1 MHKVILYHHRNDFE
15 IDKLIVII
23 SQICEKYSLDF
34 LPIDLDNL
42 ENELNNTQH
51 TTPNLVVGPY
61 NLKFPFTIKDAEIAI
76 SAVSM
81 KPERTKKASLKESKK
96 RNRLG
101 IFLAR
106 FYPSIIGLIIAI
118 FVSGAFLPPL
128 LLQGGKV
135 SMANAF
141 YGFYK
146 IFCHQLAFRSFF
158 INGEQVFYPRA
169 LSNINNVITYE
180 QEFNDPFDD
189 VNIARKITG
198 NSVSGY
204 KIALC
209 ERDLAIYLSLAMVS
223 FVFQVFRKKIRPI
236 RWYIW
241 VIVGLIPIA
250 IDGFSQIPGLSAGW
264 PAWFPVRESTPFLR
278 LITGT
283 LFGGATALYM
293 FPLMEESMTDTLNQ
307 LLLQR
312 EVIRVSE
319 KVIQQH
325 EKK

>member
-1 MHKVILYHHRNDFE
+1 MAKVILYHRKEDFE
-15 IDKLIVII
+15 IDKLITSI
-23 SQICEKYSLDF
+23 SNLCQDYSLDF
-34 LPIDLDNL
+34 LPIDIDNL
-42 ENELNNTQH
+42 QGEISDIKK

-76 SAVSM
+76 SAASI
-81 KPERTKKASLKESKK
+81 KPERTKKASLRKSKK
-96 RNRLG
+96 RNNLG
-101 IFLAR
+101 IYLAR

-128 LLQGGKV
+128 LLQRGNVGI
-135 SMANAF
+135 ANVF
-141 YGFYK
+141 YGFYR

-158 INGEQVFYPRA
+158 VNGEQLFYPRT
-169 LSNINNVITYE
+169 LSNIKNVITYE
-180 QEFNDPFDD
+180 KEFNDPFDD
-189 VNIARKITG
+189 VNVARKITG
-198 NSVSGY
+198 NPVSGY

-223 FVFQVFRKKIRPI
+223 FIFQIFRKKMKPI

-250 IDGFSQIPGLSAGW
+250 IDGFSQIPGLSTGW

-278 LITGT
+278 LLTGT

-293 FPLMEESMTDTLNQ
+293 FPLMEESMTDSLNQ

-319 KVIQQH
+319 KVIKQH